1 MALRRPFGLD
11 PPPRPEWRSG
21 LSTAQLGPMAED
33 LLAVAFAAGASGR
46 ATIARPLAD
55 LGIDLYLRR
64 RRTLLTVPVQV
75 KSFNQL
81 TQDGIASLELP
92 IDAVSDHPNGYLAV
106 VHLPAPFTQLY
117 GTVFLI
123 PFAEFRKRSPRALS
137 HGKEVFQFVGNFA
150 DPGDDHWLEYA
161 IAVDGLGSW
170 FDAIPGWSNIVLPV
184 GRELGEVL
192 IAHGESPWRGDLG
205 RLWVAGEI
213 ERAARAGALVIA
225 EDRPRLDTVTL
236 LVHDLRKQQIAGV
249 HVRTQK
255 ITPANTVHF
264 EVSRSTFFVD
274 EKLYVLVVLLT
285 DDERPHEF
293 CLLIPSTDI
302 PHLGYSETI
311 TFRHLTKRFAPYVV
325 PSEQVGAVLLDKVF
339 GS

>member
-1 MALRRPFGLD
+1 
-11 PPPRPEWRSG
+11 
-21 LSTAQLGPMAED
+21 
-33 LLAVAFAAGASGR
+33 
-46 ATIARPLAD
+46 
-55 LGIDLYLRR
+55 
-64 RRTLLTVPVQV
+64 
-75 KSFNQL
+75 
-81 TQDGIASLELP
+81 
-92 IDAVSDHPNGYLAV
+92 
-106 VHLPAPFTQLY
+106 
-117 GTVFLI
+117 
-123 PFAEFRKRSPRALS
+123 
-137 HGKEVFQFVGNFA
+137 
-150 DPGDDHWLEYA
+150 
-161 IAVDGLGSW
+161 
-170 FDAIPGWSNIVLPV
+170 
-184 GRELGEVL
+184 
-192 IAHGESPWRGDLG
+192 
-205 RLWVAGEI
+205 VAGEI

-302 PHLGYSETI
+302 PHL
-311 TFRHLTKRFAPYVV
+311 TKRFAPYVV
-325 PSEQVGAVLLDKVF
+325 PSEQVGAVFLDKVF